1 MIIRPSPSKERGG
14 GARETILPEKIKE
27 PVDLLIHGGLV
38 VAMDDDFH
46 TYPDGAV
53 AVRGREIAA
62 VGPSAK
68 VQAQVEPQTTYDAR
82 GQVVMPG
89 LINAHTHAAMT
100 LFRGIADDLA
110 LEAWLARIW
119 PLEIQYA
126 NAENVTAG
134 AELAFAEMI
143 LAGTTAAADM
153 YWQRDATTEAAIRAG
168 FRLVNGSSFIDFTGP
183 DGILPEERLSGA
195 REFFERYRGHDLITP
210 CIQAHATYTASRSAL
225 EQISKLAREYD
236 ALFITHAAES
246 LTEVAT
252 VRERSGKTPIELL
265 DELGLLG
272 SRTLLAHCVHLSDA
286 EISLLAER
294 KTAVAHCPE
303 SNLKTGAG
311 IARLPD
317 MLKAGVIIGLG
328 TDGAASNNDLDL
340 WGEMRTAALIQKGVR
355 NDPTVMD
362 ARSVVRMATLGGARA
377 LGLGERTGSLEPGKA
392 ADLIT
397 IGLNGLHQ
405 SPLYDI
411 YSNLVYAAKSSD
423 VRNVWIDGRQ
433 VLRER
438 ELLTIDAQRARAR
451 VNKIAHDL
459 FGAW

>member
-1 MIIRPSPSKERGG
+1 MRD
-14 GARETILPEKIKE
+14 TILPEKNKE

-38 VAMDDDFH
+38 VTMDDDFH

-62 VGPSAK
+62 VGPSAEL
-68 VQAQVEPQTTYDAR
+68 QAQVEPRVTYDAR

-89 LINAHTHAAMT
+89 LINTHTHAAMT
-100 LFRGIADDLA
+100 LFRGIADDMA

-153 YWQRDATTEAAIRAG
+153 YWQRDATTETAIRAG

-183 DGILPEERLSGA
+183 DGILPEERLSKA
-195 REFFERYRGHDLITP
+195 REFLERYRGHDLITP

-246 LTEVAT
+246 QTEVAT

-294 KTAVAHCPE
+294 KTAVAHCLE

-311 IARLPD
+311 IARLPE
-317 MLKAGVIIGLG
+317 MLKAGVTIGLG

-355 NDPTVMD
+355 NDPAVMD
-362 ARSVVRMATLGGARA
+362 ARSVVRMATLDGARA
-377 LGLGERTGSLEPGKA
+377 LGLGDRTGSLEPGKA

-397 IGLNGLHQ
+397 LGLNGLHL

-423 VRNVWIDGRQ
+423 VRNVWINGSQ